1 MNLLQKIKSTFFST
15 DAQAAPEPASFATRS
30 DTIYAPTSGVLVSI
44 QEINDEVIASG
55 LLGDGYGI
63 IPVGNTIYAPAD
75 GRVDTVTVTNHAVG
89 IMTKTGIEVLIHVG
103 IDTVNMEGK
112 GFVRHV
118 EANQEV
124 SAGTPLL
131 SYDPEAIKAAGY
143 EDMVTVVISNP
154 QNFRKI
160 DHVGSSNT
168 MIAGRPLVKIGD
180 PLLVTRN

>member
-1 MNLLQKIKSTFFST
+1 MNLLQKIKGTFFSPT
-15 DAQAAPEPASFATRS
+15 APANPDPASFATRS
-30 DTIYAPTSGVLVSI
+30 DTIYAPISGVLVSV

-63 IPVGNTIYAPAD
+63 IPVGNTIYAPAN
-75 GRVDTVTVTNHAVG
+75 GRVDTITVTNHAVG
-89 IMTKTGIEVLIHVG
+89 IMTDTGIEVLIHVG
-103 IDTVNMEGK
+103 IDTVKMEGK

-124 SAGTPLL
+124 AAGTPLL
-131 SYDPEAIKAAGY
+131 SFDPEAIKNAGY

-154 QNFRKI
+154 HVFRKI

-180 PLLVTRN
+180 PLLVAKK

>member
-1 MNLLQKIKSTFFST
+1 MRGAIDGTTVGEDEILLLSDEDTGLTQ
-15 DAQAAPEPASFATRS
+15 DVRALAS
-30 DTIYAPTSGVLVSI
+30 APTPQLVS
-44 QEINDEVIASG
+44 D
-55 LLGDGYGI
+55 LGDRGI
-63 IPVGNTIYAPAD
+63 EYIVLASPAD

-131 SYDPEAIKAAGY
+131 SFDPEAIKAAGY

-160 DHVGSSNT
+160 DHIGSSNT

-180 PLLVTRN
+180 PLLVTRS